1 MEPERIASICY
12 MMKNAAMVAG
22 DTLMEGIEHREASAL
37 MLDELMAGW
46 ENGGYGDVLVWS
58 DVLAMPTMAHRT
70 ADGFALDDTM
80 AAAAG
85 YGGPCFAVSSMGTD
99 LLGRGLFDV
108 GISLAYLEDMQLRA
122 AVVYDP
128 VHVELFHAIYGM
140 GAYVNG
146 KRIEP
151 SKTSGIEEAVV
162 SLDHAAL
169 RSKEVS
175 ALVDAAG
182 QIRVAP
188 VAALELCYAACG
200 RVDAALRR
208 GAAFFDCA
216 AGMLVAMEAGAV
228 VTDGRGG
235 AVSFN
240 EYGQRCDVAAIAP
253 GLAEDFARYYR

>member
-1 MEPERIASICY
+1 MEPENIASMCY
-12 MMKNAAMVAG
+12 IMKNAAMAAG
-22 DTLMEGIEHREASAL
+22 DALMEGGEHREASAL

-46 ENGGYGDVLVWS
+46 ESSSNGDVLVWS
-58 DVLAMPTMAHRT
+58 DVLAMPAMARRT

-80 AAAAG
+80 AAAG
-85 YGGPCFAVSSMGTD
+85 CGGPCFAVSSMGTD

-108 GISLAYLEDMQLRA
+108 GISLAFLEDMQLRA

-128 VHVELFHAIYGM
+128 VHVELFHAVHGM

-169 RSKEVS
+169 RSKEAS
-175 ALVDAAG
+175 ALLNEAG

-200 RVDAALRR
+200 RVDVALRR

-216 AGMLVAMEAGAV
+216 AALLVAAEAGAA

-235 AVSFN
+235 AFALK
-240 EYGQRCDVAAIAP
+240 EYGQRCDVAVSAP
-253 GLAEDFARYYR
+253 GLAGDVAGFRD